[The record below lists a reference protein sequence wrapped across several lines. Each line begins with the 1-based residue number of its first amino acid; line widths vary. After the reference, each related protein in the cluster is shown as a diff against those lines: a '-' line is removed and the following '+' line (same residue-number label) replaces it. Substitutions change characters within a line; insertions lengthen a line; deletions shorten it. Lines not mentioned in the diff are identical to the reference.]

1 MRILRDF
8 LGFVCLGSGRQIVR
22 VHRYCLQLDEL
33 LMESMIENNREG
45 DF

>member
-8 LGFVCLGSGRQIVR
+8 SGLFIKRLGTQILR
-22 VHRYCLQLDEL
+22 VYRYRLQLDEL